1 MGHALLP
8 SKMETKSSRA
18 DFSTPVLEL
27 PGDGVEPLR
36 LLLAP
41 AGNIQSLLS
50 HTPMWWAAGTPELP
64 PAPLSRQQ
72 RCEYTWAANSKKSL
86 RQNTE
91 RISNARSRAMH
102 KFLHA
107 QQLIYC
113 LKCSRNTKRNK
124 IDFSSAVCRLILAF
138 HVTLWLQILFW
149 LYKVCVTTRQE
160 INLDLCRQTF
170 PNGTDKQSKINN
182 HFSFT
187 EISKIDFHESHME
200 KASLLL

>member
-64 PAPLSRQQ
+64 PAPQSRQQ

-86 RQNTE
+86 TQNTE

-124 IDFSSAVCRLILAF
+124 IDFSCVQTDPGISCDFVTANLILTVQSVC
-138 HVTLWLQILFW
+138 H
-149 LYKVCVTTRQE
+149 YKAGDKPRFMQA
-160 INLDLCRQTF
+160 DL
-170 PNGTDKQSKINN
+170 S
-182 HFSFT
+182 
-187 EISKIDFHESHME
+187 
-200 KASLLL
+200 